1 MFSFVEEFKK
11 ACNPVALFQLL
22 QELIFPDLHFLSAVD
37 FVLDVLLGE
46 VQFAEEELVVFV
58 HVEHQ
63 LAFLKQL
70 LMADGERLFLFFVQH
85 YILFFVQH

>member
-1 MFSFVEEFKK
+1 M
-11 ACNPVALFQLL
+11 
-22 QELIFPDLHFLSAVD
+22 D

-58 HVEHQ
+58 HVEHE

-70 LMADGERLFLFFVQH
+70 LMAGGERLFVFFVQH
-85 YILFFVQH
+85 CILL